1 MVSRTPDVVRIIEAA
16 YRVERPEALWLEDA
30 LETIRPSLDHGMGCS
45 AFLYDASDP
54 TKLRIHTLR
63 GASAPHD
70 EAVTRAIERSSPDRV
85 AWVFRTQACRT
96 ASEGPDWENQPAAK
110 LFRTWGIEDVLFV
123 NGLDASGVGCFFTA
137 KLSKRAPVS
146 RATNA
151 RWSRIAAHLGAGYR
165 LVRRLAESRSEAI
178 LSPSGKLEHA
188 EGEATEGTARESLR
202 RAVTAVE
209 RARGTLRR
217 RDPDEAVE
225 TWRAS
230 VSARWSLVD
239 QFESDGRRYVV
250 ARRNDVPGQGPES
263 LSPRERQALALAAMG
278 HHNKLVAYEM
288 GISASTVRVLLTRAF
303 KKLGVRSRAE
313 AIARLRRG

>member
-1 MVSRTPDVVRIIEAA
+1 MAPTTDVVGIIEAA
-16 YRVERPEALWLEDA
+16 YRVDQPEAAWLETA
-30 LETIRPSLDHGMGCS
+30 LEAVRPTLDRGMGCS

-54 TKLRIHTLR
+54 TRLRIHTLR

-70 EAVTRAIERSSPDRV
+70 EAVMRAIERSSPDRV

-123 NGLDASGVGCFFTA
+123 NGLDPSGVGCFFTA
-137 KLSKRAPVS
+137 KLAKRSPVS

-165 LVRRLAESRSEAI
+165 LQRRLAESNAEAI
-178 LSPSGKLEHA
+178 LSPAGKLEHA
-188 EGEATEGTARESLR
+188 EGEATESDAREALR

-209 RARGTLRR
+209 RARGRLRR
-217 RDPDEAVE
+217 SDPDEAVE

-250 ARRNDVPGQGPES
+250 ARRNDVPARGPAS
-263 LSPRERQALALAAMG
+263 LSMRERQALALAAMG
-278 HHNKLVAYEM
+278 HHNKLIAYEM
-288 GISASTVRVLLTRAF
+288 GISSSTVRVLITRAC
-303 KKLGVRSRAE
+303 KKLGVPSRAE
-313 AIARLRRG
+313 AIARMRDE

>member
-1 MVSRTPDVVRIIEAA
+1 MAGRSQDVVGIIEAA
-16 YRVERPEALWLEDA
+16 YRVDQTEARWLETALDA
-30 LETIRPSLDHGMGCS
+30 IRPSLDRGMGCS

-54 TKLRIHTLR
+54 AKLRIHTLR

-96 ASEGPDWENQPAAK
+96 ASEGPDWANQPAAK
-110 LFRTWGIEDVLFV
+110 LFRSWGIEDVLFV

-137 KLSKRAPVS
+137 KLATRAPVT

-165 LVRRLAESRSEAI
+165 LQRRLAQSSPEAI
-178 LSPSGKLEHA
+178 LSPGGKLEHA
-188 EGEATEGTARESLR
+188 VGEATEGSAREALR

-209 RARGTLRR
+209 RARGKLRR
-217 RDPDEAVE
+217 TDPTEAVE

-239 QFESDGRRYVV
+239 QFESDGKRYVI
-250 ARRNDVPGQGPES
+250 ARRNDVPGRGPEA
-263 LSPRERQALALAAMG
+263 LSARERQALALAAMG

-288 GISASTVRVLLTRAF
+288 GISPSTVRVLLARAF

-313 AIARLRRG
+313 AIARLRGE